1 MFAVV
6 REWDGIEA
14 VFSSIAKAEAYI
26 AKAKAD
32 YPGAEFSIESI
43 EIDPEY

>member
-14 VFSSIAKAEAYI
+14 VFSSVEKAEAYI
-26 AKAKAD
+26 AKAKAGSL
-32 YPGAEFSIESI
+32 GAEFSVEFIEL
-43 EIDPEY
+43 DPEY